1 MWTVLGHGEV
11 GPNPQGNPSSFDRS
25 RSIWWAV
32 GVVVAVGNCC
42 GQSCLRQHMEKP
54 LALVL
59 VDVTMGEREFG
70 QHSETGLWGT
80 RGFEAVND
88 GGSREGSRRLW
99 RVLFS
104 LWRRVRLRISF
115 QMEKGAWRSN
125 FLMLQTH
132 QATRGKAARQT
143 SRSRSVD
150 YSYESPTRDR
160 HYNINCVVCAG
171 TWFWWR
177 KLLELCVRGSLMN
190 GPYRAPHP
198 DSEVNSLWSM
208 EQWDQGKS
216 AKSMRNFG
224 RSIGSK
230 GWTRAGPMAG
240 AARPRWSDRDVFS
253 RFSAIRATGLWG
265 CEGRGVWLGWSSVR
279 LWLVSDSG
287 GAGSLSREALVRSLT
302 ELVTNS

>member
-1 MWTVLGHGEV
+1 MGKSVLTPKETLHHSIGHA
-11 GPNPQGNPSSFDRS
+11 PFDG
-25 RSIWWAV
+25 IV

-230 GWTRAGPMAG
+230 GWTRAGPNGVGRLCPLCCSRRPIARLRCHRCDRAAGRSNAEPDRPMASDWRRLC
-240 AARPRWSDRDVFS
+240 ACVRARAHSLRLSSLRTADLELALR
-253 RFSAIRATGLWG
+253 
-265 CEGRGVWLGWSSVR
+265 RGI
-279 LWLVSDSG
+279 
-287 GAGSLSREALVRSLT
+287 
-302 ELVTNS
+302 